1 MKELKKQ
8 GRPNNLHAFEGVQVE
23 KIMIACD
30 DVLSVAGQGA
40 RQNSKIVW
48 IAQLRRDNSWVC
60 YQQRGILEQNDKVAD
75 IPR

>member
-8 GRPNNLHAFEGVQVE
+8 GRPNNLHAFEGVQDE

>member
-8 GRPNNLHAFEGVQVE
+8 GRPNNLHSLEGVQVE

-30 DVLSVAGQGA
+30 DVLSVAGQGT

-48 IAQLRRDNSWVC
+48 IAQLRRDNSWVG
-60 YQQRGILEQNDKVAD
+60 YQQCGVLEQSDKVAD
-75 IPR
+75 ISR